1 MGFLDRLRRR
11 RPTSEQ
17 EARLARIT
25 NLQQRAALLK
35 AIVDGDTIPEY
46 AWEPLPTE
54 FDTVTLIRRA
64 RQAAATANVSVVE
77 PAPSEGSRP
86 SGDDVDRQIVRC
98 ADMLRPTATAATD
111 YLSAS
116 IDCAVLPSARVFT
129 PLLAWAF
136 FNPFGPTICALHLIE
151 VPGTREQL
159 AFFRSLN
166 PFATS
171 ATARGLVPE
180 AVAQD
185 TPHLVS
191 ILKRLFSGDETPMPN
206 LPTHVRL
213 LPESPLNPSQAKA
226 IILLSAKATD
236 SQALAVTIERLKTY
250 KGDPWKRTAVERDEA
265 FARIRPGAV
274 QTSPSAV
281 SGGPATEAQLE
292 RWWALATDPD
302 HVRSEVDQLPRAW
315 DGAIEFQKRMKQR

>member
-1 MGFLDRLRRR
+1 MGFVDWLRRR

-25 NLQQRAALLK
+25 NPQQRAALLK
-35 AIVDGDTIPEY
+35 AIADGDIIPEY
-46 AWEPLPTE
+46 AWKPLPTE
-54 FDTVTLIRRA
+54 FDTVALLRRA
-64 RQAAATANVSVVE
+64 RQAAATGNVSVVE
-77 PAPSEGSRP
+77 PAPSEASRP
-86 SGDDVDRQIVRC
+86 SGDDVDREIVRC
-98 ADMLRPTATAATD
+98 ADMLRPTAIAATE

-116 IDCAVLPSARVFT
+116 IDCPALASASAFT

-136 FNPFGPTICALHLIE
+136 FNPFGPTLCALHLVQ
-151 VPGTREQL
+151 VPGTREHVI
-159 AFFRSLN
+159 FVRSLN

-171 ATARGLVPE
+171 ATAHGLVPE

-226 IILLSAKATD
+226 IILPSAKATD
-236 SQALAVTIERLKTY
+236 SQALAATIERLKTY
-250 KGDPWKRTAVERDEA
+250 RGDPWKRTAVERDEA
-265 FARIRPGAV
+265 FARIRPGVAQASPAAV
-274 QTSPSAV
+274 G
-281 SGGPATEAQLE
+281 GGPATEAQLE

-302 HVRSEVDQLPRAW
+302 HVRSEVEQLPQAW